1 MAAGGNVMGTGG
13 FAPLLKPG
21 LHDVVLETGTERPR
35 EYDKVF
41 NVDDMDWNGMT
52 DQQIAG
58 LGAMQAK
65 PQGTNFRLDRML
77 LGGTKTWTA
86 TPYGL
91 AIEFTYEMWRDELYG
106 IAKQMVAELARSG
119 RHREEIDAWSILNN
133 AFSTSFVG
141 FAGGES
147 LCSTSHTLVGG
158 GTLANRPSNDI
169 GFSITGIQN
178 AIVRFE
184 GLTNHRGLPRLM
196 SPSRV
201 IVGKTN
207 RFAAREILGSA
218 AVPYKSDNEINA
230 LIEDDLSWMVSHYLT
245 TATNWF
251 MLAAKGI
258 HNLWFRWRDRPI
270 FDGFDDPRNKNAIFT
285 LYQRHA
291 VGFTTW
297 EGVDGSNA

>member
-1 MAAGGNVMGTGG
+1 MSTVMGTGG

-21 LHDVVLETGTERPR
+21 LHDVFIETGEERPK

-41 NVDDMDWNGMT
+41 NVDDMDWNPMT

-58 LGAMQAK
+58 LGTLQSK
-65 PQGTNFRLDRML
+65 PQGSGFRLDRML
-77 LGGTKTWTA
+77 LGGSKVWEA

-91 AIEFTYEMWRDELYG
+91 AIEFTFEMWRDELYG
-106 IAKQMVAELARSG
+106 VAREMVKELARAG

-141 FAGGES
+141 FTSGEA
-147 LCSTSHTLVGG
+147 LCSTSHSLVGG
-158 GTLANRPSNDI
+158 GTLANRPTPDVAF
-169 GFSITGIQN
+169 GVTGIQN
-178 AIVRFE
+178 AIIRFE
-184 GLTNHRGLPRLM
+184 NMTNHRGLPRLM

-201 IVGKTN
+201 VVAPRN
-207 RFAAREILGSA
+207 RFAAREILGSSS
-218 AVPYKSDNEINA
+218 VPYKADNEINA

-251 MLAAKGI
+251 VLAAKGV
-258 HNLWFRWRDRPI
+258 HSMWFLWRDHPI
-270 FDGFDDPRNKNAIFT
+270 FDGFDDPRTKNAIFT

-291 VGFTTW
+291 AGFNAW